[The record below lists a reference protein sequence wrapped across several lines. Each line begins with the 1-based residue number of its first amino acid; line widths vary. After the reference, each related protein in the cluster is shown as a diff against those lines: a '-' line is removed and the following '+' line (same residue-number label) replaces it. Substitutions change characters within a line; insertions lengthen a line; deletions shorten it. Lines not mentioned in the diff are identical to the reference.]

1 MRGAGS
7 GYSDLMVVTEGGQ
20 VLAGRYAIGAPLR
33 PDASDAFDAEDQ
45 LLRRPVVLAA
55 IGEPDAAEGRR
66 LVRAARTAARL
77 RHPSLVAVY
86 DVREEDGTA
95 WVIVPLAP
103 GVALDDAL
111 EDGPWRPSDVRAIG
125 IDLADGVAAAH
136 GAGLLH
142 GHLVPARVALTAGPR
157 ARLSGLGVPAEP
169 PQPPYVAPELAGG
182 EAPTPAG
189 DLWGLGAT
197 LLTALLGAAPEP
209 ELLPR
214 AEDRG
219 TTAARPRLE
228 GGDSGLSRIVMALL
242 DADPHRRPSAA
253 SVADLLRGD
262 PGDPALH
269 QRLEHL

>member
-7 GYSDLMVVTEGGQ
+7 GYSGPMLTEGGQ

-33 PDASDAFDAEDQ
+33 PDSAEAFDAEDR

-55 IGEPDAAEGRR
+55 IPEPGSTDGRR

-77 RHPSLVAVY
+77 RHPSLVTVY

-95 WVIVPLAP
+95 WVVVPLAP

-125 IDLADGVAAAH
+125 IDLADGLAAAH
-136 GAGLLH
+136 GAGVLH

-169 PQPPYVAPELAGG
+169 PQPPYLAPEQVGA
-182 EAPTPAG
+182 ESPTLAG
-189 DLWGLGAT
+189 DLWGLGTT
-197 LLTALLGAAPEP
+197 LLTALLGAAPQP

-214 AEDRG
+214 VDDRG
-219 TTAARPRLE
+219 TAAARPRLE

-253 SVADLLRGD
+253 SVVDLLRDD
-262 PGDPALH
+262 PDDPALH